1 MPFPVKTMLPE
12 RTDIRVSL
20 MIPFAVGTLE
30 GMRARLALFGFKSR
44 RIGFCI
50 RFTAPTEFS
59 MMFRFVQPI
68 AFDTFGSLD
77 AARVCGMSP
86 FPAVFTLGDSRIHVC
101 SLYRSDVFA
110 HIEASVNEEFSIS
123 PALHIPNINP
133 NDGHVGF
140 GRDLDNPWFG
150 CEENVIENMILFEN
164 SFDVG

>member
-1 MPFPVKTMLPE
+1 
-12 RTDIRVSL
+12 
-20 MIPFAVGTLE
+20 
-30 GMRARLALFGFKSR
+30 
-44 RIGFCI
+44 
-50 RFTAPTEFS
+50 
-59 MMFRFVQPI
+59 MMFRFVRPI

-86 FPAVFTLGDSRIHVC
+86 FPAVFTLGDSRVHVR
-101 SLYRSDVFA
+101 SSYRSDVFA

-150 CEENVIENMILFEN
+150 CEGDVIENMILFEN
-164 SFDVG
+164 SFDVGRGKLLLRVCVRVERNSYDFQI